1 MTTRN
6 DTNRI
11 LLAAIGDDTLTG
23 SEIAQRSGI
32 AWIGVEAALK
42 GMWRRGEVV
51 KLKQRTSSEPHRY
64 RLTVRA

>member
-11 LLAAIGDDTLTG
+11 LLAAIGADTLTG
-23 SEIAQRSGI
+23 AEIAQRSGI

-51 KLKQRTSSEPHRY
+51 RLKQRAVSEPRRY
-64 RLTVRA
+64 RVRATA

>member
-6 DTNRI
+6 NASKRV
-11 LLAAIGDDTLTG
+11 LAALGTDTLTG

-51 KLKQRTSSEPHRY
+51 KLKQRTISEPRRY
-64 RLTVRA
+64 RVRSAA